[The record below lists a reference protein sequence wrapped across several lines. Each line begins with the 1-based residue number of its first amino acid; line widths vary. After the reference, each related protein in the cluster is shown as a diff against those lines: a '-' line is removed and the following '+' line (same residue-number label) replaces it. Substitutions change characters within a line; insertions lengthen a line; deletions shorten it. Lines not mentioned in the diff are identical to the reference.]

1 MLDCINRRR
10 DERIQVENALL
21 QYKIQALQ
29 VKVSAS
35 RAQLLSQFAQ
45 DVRFTRAKY
54 MELVGQQY
62 YQIQRDRRLAETK
75 LPGEYFFFFTYSR
88 KMEANGLQI
97 PSPNFLRGG
106 PSKLRSK
113 RRTTWKYLFCRASPN
128 MLDFLLHPPWREP
141 RQRMSLGT

>member
-21 QYKIQALQ
+21 QYKIKALQ
-29 VKVSAS
+29 VKVLAN
-35 RAQLLSQFAQ
+35 RAQLLSQYAQ

-62 YQIQRDRRLAETK
+62 YQIQRDRRLADTK
-75 LPGEYFFFFTYSR
+75 LPGEYFGNAAR
-88 KMEANGLQI
+88 KSMPNNPQI
-97 PSPNFLRGG
+97 PSPSFLRDG

-113 RRTTWKYLFCRASPN
+113 RLTILKYQSCQASPN
-128 MLDFLLHPPWREP
+128 MLDSLQRPLWKEP
-141 RQRMSLGT
+141 RSQTLLKI

>member
-10 DERIQVENALL
+10 DERIQVENSLL

-29 VKVSAS
+29 VKVLAS

-62 YQIQRDRRLAETK
+62 YQIQRDRRLADTR
-75 LPGEYFFFFTYSR
+75 LPGEYSPVSILLLGRWNLMIHRPHYQISHAPIP
-88 KMEANGLQI
+88 ANYAANSVQ
-97 PSPNFLRGG
+97 P
-106 PSKLRSK
+106 
-113 RRTTWKYLFCRASPN
+113 
-128 MLDFLLHPPWREP
+128 
-141 RQRMSLGT
+141 